1 MLGLGL
7 TELRHQMHLS
17 VLLLLLL
24 VVLLALLMTM
34 TTMMTFDIPVRKE
47 RPIGSRPSAKRQGGR
62 GLGSAHSCLCMQARV
77 TTSPRLLDQY
87 IICLHCYYCYY
98 DCYCYCCC
106 YYCYCYYD
114 Y

>member
-24 VVLLALLMTM
+24 VLLAVLMTM

-47 RPIGSRPSAKRQGGR
+47 RPIGSRPSAKRQGGE
-62 GLGSAHSCLCMQARV
+62 GSA
-77 TTSPRLLDQY
+77 PRTRA
-87 IICLHCYYCYY
+87 CACKHV
-98 DCYCYCCC
+98 
-106 YYCYCYYD
+106 
-114 Y
+114 